1 MPSKKT
7 PDAIALLKAG
17 SVEALIKEQPPTA
30 VAVVASA
37 KTEPS
42 SAKTGVVT
50 SEGRAVP
57 SRQLNPPEIAR
68 PKAPAEPARLAASAA
83 PRKPAKP
90 RATAPRRAAA
100 RPRTRP
106 TGISVATVP
115 TIQPTDVSATDP
127 ATRSGRRWWKA
138 VAGGIGALAAGAALL
153 SLKGSSRRK
162 AHQADGTDSSK
173 SFDAGIPD
181 KGTIPEEPTDR

>member
-1 MPSKKT
+1 MATPPPSPPSPPQGDATPDGGNPAGAVPPTVAPKPGRQSEHTKPAGKKATSAKAKT
-7 PDAIALLKAG
+7 PKAN
-17 SVEALIKEQPPTA
+17 A
-30 VAVVASA
+30 
-37 KTEPS
+37 
-42 SAKTGVVT
+42 
-50 SEGRAVP
+50 
-57 SRQLNPPEIAR
+57 
-68 PKAPAEPARLAASAA
+68 KAPAEPARLAASAA

-90 RATAPRRAAA
+90 RAAAPRRAAA

-138 VAGGIGALAAGAALL
+138 VAGGVGALAAGAALL

-173 SFDAGIPD
+173 SFDAGIAD
-181 KGTIPEEPTDR
+181 EGTIPEKPTDR